1 MLVQKV
7 KNQFAKTING
17 NMKNKKLLILA
28 HMRSGKDTLAEILNK
43 HFYLKFESSSMA
55 ALKIFIF
62 DALKEQYGY
71 KTLEECFNDRLNH
84 RKEWYDLICDYNKE
98 DKAKLAK
105 KILEDSD
112 CYVGMRDKNEL
123 DECIKQ
129 DLFSLIVWV
138 DASERLPP
146 ESSESFKI
154 DKSCADIIIDN
165 NGTLEEFEKKVI
177 RFGKAIKLK
186 KRKYVE
192 SNTRTLASNAN
203 NNIC

>member
-1 MLVQKV
+1 
-7 KNQFAKTING
+7 
-17 NMKNKKLLILA
+17 MKSNKKLLIISHA
-28 HMRSGKDTLAEILNK
+28 RFGKDTLAEILNK

-71 KTLEECFNDRLNH
+71 KTLEACFN
-84 RKEWYDLICDYNKE
+84 E

-105 KILEDSD
+105 KMLEDSD

-123 DECIKQ
+123 DECIRQ
-129 DLFSLIVWV
+129 DLFGLIVWV